1 MRVVQ
6 VIVLFLS
13 ILLYS
18 GCLTGD
24 KDKNN
29 SNKNV
34 ETYKVDLDG
43 DFLPET
49 IEIENRFETDKNSVI
64 KITKGQ
70 KDKKK
75 KAIECTF
82 TIPGY
87 YKKVEFTDLND
98 DGIKQMAVYYDTEG
112 DYLNLAIYKLKNN
125 KIIKMFSVSS
135 NCDIEADFT
144 SLLARVKVGKSKDGS
159 NDCAGAVTAY
169 WEVWVYTGEH
179 FIKEK

>member
-13 ILLYS
+13 IFLIS

-29 SNKNV
+29 SKKNV

-49 IEIENRFETDKNSVI
+49 IEIANRFETDANAVI
-64 KITKGQ
+64 KIKKGQ
-70 KDKKK
+70 KDKKATPK
-75 KAIECTF
+75 ECTF
-82 TIPGY
+82 IIPGY
-87 YKKVEFTDLND
+87 YKKVEFIDLND
-98 DGIKQMAVYYDTEG
+98 DGIKQMAVSYDTEG

-125 KIIKMFSVSS
+125 KVIKIFSVSS
-135 NCDIEADFT
+135 NCDIEADFS
-144 SLLARVKVGKSKDGS
+144 SLLARVKVGKGKDGS
-159 NDCAGAVTAY
+159 NDCKGGVSAY
-169 WEVWVYTGEH
+169 WEVWVYTGEY